1 MNKRDFAFLKELVET
16 PSPSGYEQPAQ
27 RVIRRQL
34 EPVADRVETDV
45 MGNLIARLDGNGGP
59 KVMLAGHCD
68 EIGFMVQYVDDN
80 GFIFFGAIGGVDPHL
95 SPGQRVVIHS
105 AGGAVNGVIGK
116 KAIHLIEPK
125 DRDTVIKLK
134 EQFIDIGCSSRDE
147 VEQLVAIGD
156 PVTFAVGV
164 ERLQGDRVTSRAFDD
179 KMGAFIVTQVFRR
192 LQQSARVAATVYAV
206 STVQE
211 EIGLRGAATSTY
223 GVKPDVGLVV
233 EVTHATDSPGV
244 EPNGIGR
251 VEVGKGP
258 VIARGANMNPV
269 LFDLIMQTARE
280 EDIAV
285 QVIGVPRATGT
296 DANVMQLSRG
306 GVATALIGIPLRYM
320 HTPVE
325 VLSLSDLERTIELLT
340 AVVERIRA
348 EESFIPQ

>member
-1 MNKRDFAFLKELVET
+1 
-16 PSPSGYEQPAQ
+16 
-27 RVIRRQL
+27 
-34 EPVADRVETDV
+34 
-45 MGNLIARLDGNGGP
+45 
-59 KVMLAGHCD
+59 
-68 EIGFMVQYVDDN
+68 
-80 GFIFFGAIGGVDPHL
+80 
-95 SPGQRVVIHS
+95 
-105 AGGAVNGVIGK
+105 
-116 KAIHLIEPK
+116 
-125 DRDTVIKLK
+125 
-134 EQFIDIGCSSRDE
+134 
-147 VEQLVAIGD
+147 
-156 PVTFAVGV
+156 
-164 ERLQGDRVTSRAFDD
+164 
-179 KMGAFIVTQVFRR
+179 MGAFIVTQVFRR

-223 GVKPDVGLVV
+223 GIKPDVGLVV

-269 LFDLIMQTARE
+269 LFDLIMRTARE